1 MLPPRQE
8 PQVNQL
14 GMDTPLPRVLI
25 IEDEPDHQ
33 LGFRDS
39 CEYEG
44 YDVLVASDG
53 ETGVELTLKN
63 RPDLILLDVMLPKM
77 SGLDVCR
84 RLRTEGIKTPIVML
98 TARGQEMDKVIGL
111 EVGADDYVTKPFG
124 VKELLAR
131 IRAHLRRN
139 GSGTS
144 VVQYSFDDIEL
155 NFKTYEARKAGKL
168 VEVSPREFETLRFLI
183 LHEGEI
189 VTRDQLLAQVWGYN
203 VFPLTRTVDNHIA
216 KLRHKLEVSPS
227 DPRHIL
233 TIHRVGYKFV
243 R

>member
-1 MLPPRQE
+1 
-8 PQVNQL
+8 
-14 GMDTPLPRVLI
+14 
-25 IEDEPDHQ
+25 
-33 LGFRDS
+33 
-39 CEYEG
+39 
-44 YDVLVASDG
+44 
-53 ETGVELTLKN
+53 
-63 RPDLILLDVMLPKM
+63 
-77 SGLDVCR
+77 
-84 RLRTEGIKTPIVML
+84 ML

-139 GSGTS
+139 ASGTS
-144 VVQYSFDDIEL
+144 VVQYSFDDIEV
-155 NFKTYEARKAGKL
+155 NFKTYEARKAGKPI
-168 VEVSPREFETLRFLI
+168 EISPREFETLRFLI

-189 VTRDQLLAQVWGYN
+189 VTRDQLLEQVWGYN

-216 KLRHKLEVSPS
+216 KLRNKLEVSPA

>member
-1 MLPPRQE
+1 M
-8 PQVNQL
+8 QL
-14 GMDTPLPRVLI
+14 GLRDT
-25 IEDEPDHQ
+25 
-33 LGFRDS
+33 

-155 NFKTYEARKAGKL
+155 NFKTYEARKAGKP
-168 VEVSPREFETLRFLI
+168 VEISPREFETLRFLI

-189 VTRDQLLAQVWGYN
+189 VTRDQLLEQVWGYN

-216 KLRHKLEVSPS
+216 KLRHKLEVSPA

>member
-1 MLPPRQE
+1 MQLPK
-8 PQVNQL
+8 
-14 GMDTPLPRVLI
+14 VLI
-25 IEDEPDHQ
+25 VEDEPDML
-33 LGFRDS
+33 LGLRDN

-44 YDVLVASDG
+44 YEVVVASDG
-53 ETGVELTLKN
+53 ESGIQQTLQT
-63 RPDLILLDVMLPKM
+63 RPDIILLDVMLPKL

-84 RLRTEGIKTPIVML
+84 HLRKKGIETPIIML

-131 IRAHLRRN
+131 VRAHLRRTN
-139 GSGTS
+139 SANS
-144 VVQYSFDDIEL
+144 IREYRFDDIEL
-155 NFKTYEARKAGKL
+155 NFRTYEATKSGKA
-168 VEVSPREFETLRFLI
+168 VELSPREFDTLKYLI
-183 LHEGEI
+183 VHEGEV
-189 VTRDQLLAQVWGYN
+189 VTRDQLLENVWGYN
-203 VFPLTRTVDNHIA
+203 AFPLTRTVDNHIA
-216 KLRHKLEVSPS
+216 KLRHKLELSPS

>member
-1 MLPPRQE
+1 M
-8 PQVNQL
+8 QL
-14 GMDTPLPRVLI
+14 GLRDT
-25 IEDEPDHQ
+25 
-33 LGFRDS
+33 

-53 ETGVELTLKN
+53 ETGVEQTLKN
-63 RPDLILLDVMLPKM
+63 RPDLILLDVMLPRM

-84 RLRTEGIKTPIVML
+84 RLRTEGIQTPIVML

-139 GSGTS
+139 ASGTS
-144 VVQYSFDDIEL
+144 VVQYSFDDIEV
-155 NFKTYEARKAGKL
+155 NFKTYEARKAGKPI
-168 VEVSPREFETLRFLI
+168 EISPREFETLRFLI

-189 VTRDQLLAQVWGYN
+189 VTRDQLLEQVWGYN

-216 KLRHKLEVSPS
+216 KLRQKLEVLPA

>member
-1 MLPPRQE
+1 
-8 PQVNQL
+8 
-14 GMDTPLPRVLI
+14 LPRVLI
-25 IEDEPDHQ
+25 IEDEPDMQ
-33 LGFRDS
+33 LGLRDT

-168 VEVSPREFETLRFLI
+168 VEISPREFETLRFLI

-189 VTRDQLLAQVWGYN
+189 VTRDQLLEQVWGYN

-216 KLRHKLEVSPS
+216 KLRHKLEASPA

>member
-1 MLPPRQE
+1 MPK
-8 PQVNQL
+8 
-14 GMDTPLPRVLI
+14 VLI
-25 IEDEPDHQ
+25 IEDEPDMQ
-33 LGFRDS
+33 LGLRDT

-53 ETGVELTLKN
+53 ETGVQQALEN

-84 RLRTEGIKTPIVML
+84 RLRNEGVRTPIVML

-144 VVQYSFDDIEL
+144 IEQYSFDDIEL
-155 NFKTYEARKAGKL
+155 NFKTYEARRAGKPI
-168 VEVSPREFETLRFLI
+168 EISPREFDTLRFLI

-189 VTRDQLLAQVWGYN
+189 VTRDQLLDQVWGYN

-216 KLRHKLEVSPS
+216 KLRHKLEASRA

-243 R
+243 K

>member
-1 MLPPRQE
+1 MLPFGHLLETVTGR
-8 PQVNQL
+8 
-14 GMDTPLPRVLI
+14 
-25 IEDEPDHQ
+25 IEDEPDMQ
-33 LGFRDS
+33 LGLRDT

-53 ETGVELTLKN
+53 ETGVEQTLKN

-139 GSGTS
+139 ASGTS
-144 VVQYSFDDIEL
+144 VVQYSFDDIEV
-155 NFKTYEARKAGKL
+155 NFKTYEARKAGKS
-168 VEVSPREFETLRFLI
+168 VEISPREFETLRFLI

-189 VTRDQLLAQVWGYN
+189 VTRDQLLEQVWGYN

-216 KLRHKLEVSPS
+216 KLRNKLEVSPA

>member
-1 MLPPRQE
+1 MPK
-8 PQVNQL
+8 
-14 GMDTPLPRVLI
+14 VLI
-25 IEDEPDHQ
+25 VEDEPDML
-33 LGFRDS
+33 LGLRDN

-44 YDVLVASDG
+44 YEVVVASDG
-53 ETGVELTLKN
+53 ESGIQQTLQT
-63 RPDLILLDVMLPKM
+63 RPDIILLDVMLPKL

-84 RLRTEGIKTPIVML
+84 HLRKKGIETPIIML

-131 IRAHLRRN
+131 VRAHLRRTN
-139 GSGTS
+139 SANS
-144 VVQYSFDDIEL
+144 IREYRFDDIEL
-155 NFKTYEARKAGKL
+155 NFRTYEATKSGKA
-168 VEVSPREFETLRFLI
+168 VELSPREFDTLKYLI
-183 LHEGEI
+183 VHEGEV
-189 VTRDQLLAQVWGYN
+189 VTRDQLLENVWGYN
-203 VFPLTRTVDNHIA
+203 AFPLTRTVDNHIA
-216 KLRHKLEVSPS
+216 KLRHKLELSPS

>member
-1 MLPPRQE
+1 M
-8 PQVNQL
+8 QL
-14 GMDTPLPRVLI
+14 GLRDT
-25 IEDEPDHQ
+25 
-33 LGFRDS
+33 

-53 ETGVELTLKN
+53 ETGVDLTLKN

-144 VVQYSFDDIEL
+144 IVQYSFDDIEL
-155 NFKTYEARKAGKL
+155 NFKTYEARKAGKP
-168 VEVSPREFETLRFLI
+168 VEISPREFETLRFLI

-189 VTRDQLLAQVWGYN
+189 VTRDQLLEQVWGYN

-216 KLRHKLEVSPS
+216 KLRNKLEVSPA

>member
-1 MLPPRQE
+1 M
-8 PQVNQL
+8 
-14 GMDTPLPRVLI
+14 PRVLI
-25 IEDEPDHQ
+25 IEDEPAMQ
-33 LGFRDS
+33 LGLRDT

-44 YDVLVASDG
+44 YDVLVAPDG
-53 ETGVELTLKN
+53 ETGIQQALEN

-84 RLRTEGIKTPIVML
+84 RLRNEGVRTPIVML

-144 VVQYSFDDIEL
+144 IEQYSFDDIEL
-155 NFKTYEARKAGKL
+155 NFKTYEARKAGKPI
-168 VEVSPREFETLRFLI
+168 EISPREFETLRFLI
-183 LHEGEI
+183 LREGEI
-189 VTRDQLLAQVWGYN
+189 VTRDKLLEQVWGYN

-216 KLRHKLEVSPS
+216 KLRHKLEASPA

-233 TIHRVGYKFV
+233 TVHRVGYKFV
-243 R
+243 K